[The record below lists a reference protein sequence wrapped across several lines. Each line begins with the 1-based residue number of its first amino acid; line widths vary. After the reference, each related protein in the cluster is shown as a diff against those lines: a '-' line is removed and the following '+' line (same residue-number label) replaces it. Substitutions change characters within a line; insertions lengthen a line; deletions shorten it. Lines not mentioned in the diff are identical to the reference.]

1 VLQFLKRI
9 TISKK
14 NIFKTTKITNMK
26 KKIFLAITVCFFA
39 TLTTQANIWRV
50 NNDASK
56 GADYTTIQACID
68 NTATFN
74 GDTVH
79 IEPSAITYAAFTLNK
94 RIFIFGN
101 GYFLTG
107 AGSNTGLQQNVNTS
121 RVNGIIFNQGSAA
134 TPTSGA
140 NLCLIAGLDIVGPVQ
155 LNNVAGVRIT
165 RCLISGQIT
174 FANYASVPVAGIS
187 FTKNYITDGIG
198 ISNFTGTPSV
208 DVTFENNIFSAIAGF
223 ANGTV
228 QISLPTTMKGLFRN
242 NIYNEGSFQL
252 ALSNFYVTNNIFTAA
267 VLSNTNVNN
276 VYKNN
281 IFVAATANN
290 GVVNGTAGN
299 VTGVALTNIFASN
312 VTSSTTV
319 GDNRFNLL
327 VGGANPNPAV
337 NGGETI
343 GAVVTPECGAYGAT
357 DPYRPSGIH
366 AIPTIYFLN
375 VPSGV
380 AAGAT
385 SMQISVSTR
394 SNN

>member
-1 VLQFLKRI
+1 
-9 TISKK
+9 
-14 NIFKTTKITNMK
+14 MK
-26 KKIFLAITVCFFA
+26 KEIFLTLTVCILV

-56 GADYTTIQACID
+56 GADYTTIQAAID
-68 NTATFN
+68 NASTFN
-74 GDTVH
+74 GDTIH
-79 IEPSAITYAAFTLNK
+79 IEPSANVYAAANINK
-94 RIFIFGN
+94 RVTIIGN

-107 AGSNTGLQQNVNTS
+107 TGGNAGLQQNVSTS
-121 RVNGIIFNQGSAA
+121 RVNSLTFNQGTGA
-134 TPTSGA
+134 TPTTGASG
-140 NLCLIAGLDIVGPVQ
+140 CSIAGLDIVSTLQ
-155 LNNVAGVRIT
+155 LNNVANITIT
-165 RCLISGQIT
+165 RCLIGGQIT
-174 FANYASVPVAGIS
+174 FNAYGSVAVAGIKI
-187 FTKNYITDGIG
+187 TKNYITSGVG
-198 ISNFTGTPSV
+198 TSGFTGTPSV

-228 QISLPTTMKGLFRN
+228 QINLPTTMKGLFRN

-252 ALSNFYVTNNIFTAA
+252 TLSNFYVTNNIFTAA

-299 VTGVALTNIFASN
+299 VTGVTLTNIFASN
-312 VTSSTTV
+312 VTSTTTV

-357 DPYRPSGIH
+357 DPYRPSGIPGV
-366 AIPTIYFLN
+366 PTIYFLN

-380 AAGAT
+380 ATGAT

>member
-1 VLQFLKRI
+1 
-9 TISKK
+9 
-14 NIFKTTKITNMK
+14 MK
-26 KKIFLAITVCFFA
+26 KKIFLTLTVCILV

-56 GADYTTIQACID
+56 GGDFTTLQAAND
-68 NTATFN
+68 NASVFN

-79 IEPSAITYAAFTLNK
+79 IEPSANPYPAAILNK
-94 RIFIFGN
+94 RIFIIGN
-101 GYFLTG
+101 GFFLTG
-107 AGSNTGLQQNVNTS
+107 AGSNAGLQQNVNTS
-121 RVNGIIFNQGSAA
+121 RINGLTFNQGTAA
-134 TPTSGA
+134 TPTSGSA
-140 NLCLIAGLDIVGPVQ
+140 NCLVAGLDINGPVQ
-155 LNNVAGVRIT
+155 FNNIAGVRLT

-174 FANYASVPVAGIS
+174 FANYGSVAVAGLSI
-187 FTKNYITDGIG
+187 TKNYITSGVG
-198 ISNFTGTPSV
+198 ISGFTGTPSV

-228 QISLPTTMKGLFRN
+228 QINLPTTMKGLFRN

-252 ALSNFYVTNNIFTAA
+252 TLSNFYVTNNIFTSA
-267 VLSNTNVNN
+267 VLSTTNVNN

-281 IFVAATANN
+281 VFVAATANN

-299 VTGVALTNIFASN
+299 VTGVTLTNIFASN
-312 VTSSTTV
+312 VTSNTTV

-357 DPYRPSGIH
+357 DPYRPSGIPGV
-366 AIPTIYFLN
+366 PTIYFLN

-380 AAGAT
+380 ATGAT